1 MEERMKQALAAREA
15 ELDHVAEDF
24 MADPAFAECRQDAN
38 LWDATVTDDLGGVN
52 RTCAMKKVSAG
63 KRRDAHRFAYQA

>member
-24 MADPAFAECRQDAN
+24 MANPAFAECRQDAN
-38 LWDATVTDDLGGVN
+38 LWDATVADGLGN
-52 RTCAMKKVSAG
+52 AN
-63 KRRDAHRFAYQA
+63 